1 MSDPIRF
8 GTDGIRGIA
17 GEYPLAPATILAIGR
32 AVGSWLR
39 GRTSRPTVLIG
50 RDTRPS
56 GPHIAHT
63 LTAGLTAEGVTVDDT
78 GILTTPGVAYL
89 TRAFGYGL
97 GLVISASHNPAE
109 QNGIKLIGPDGF
121 KLSDA
126 DEADI
131 EAAIAAML
139 DGAHLPAAGFAPTRR
154 ADQLRERYLDH
165 LLAGY
170 APDALRGLAVVLDC
184 ANGAAYALGPAAFAR
199 LGAAVTAL
207 GASPTGDNINVR
219 SGSEYVRRHRADLL
233 AAIQAGSA
241 DLGIAFDGD
250 ADRVVFLTPA
260 GTLIDGDHT
269 LALLAGHLH
278 RQGKLAEATVVA
290 TTMSN
295 SGLEHYLRQQSIRLE
310 RTRVGDR
317 YVLARMRERGYI
329 LGGEQAGHVIL
340 LDGEHTTGDGLH
352 IGLLVA
358 SLVAQE
364 KDVLDRIAAEAPRHP
379 QVIASAHLNHRAPLE
394 QVTGLQALVE
404 ETLATFDGLGRVD
417 VRYSGTEPNL
427 LRVMVEGGAQ
437 TTQPAVIARALAICR
452 LVAEA
457 SATPQPRVDLVDCA
471 TGDKISI

>member
-17 GEYPLAPATILAIGR
+17 GEYPLAPATVLAIGR
-32 AVGSWLR
+32 AVGGWLR
-39 GRTSRPTVLIG
+39 SRTPRPTVLIG

-56 GPHIAHT
+56 GPHIAHA
-63 LTAGLTAEGVTVDDT
+63 LTAGLTAEGVTVDDI
-78 GILTTPGVAYL
+78 GVITTPGVAYL
-89 TRAFGYGL
+89 TRAFGYEL
-97 GLVISASHNPAE
+97 GIVISASHNPAE
-109 QNGIKLIGPDGF
+109 QNGIKLIGPDVF
-121 KLSDA
+121 KLSEA
-126 DEADI
+126 DEADV
-131 EAAIAAML
+131 EATIIATL

-154 ADQLRERYLDH
+154 ADQLRERYLNH

-170 APDALRGLAVVLDC
+170 APDALRGLTVVLDC

-278 RQGKLAEATVVA
+278 RQGRLAGATVVA

-295 SGLEHYLRQQSIRLE
+295 SGLEHYLRQQGIRLE

-317 YVLARMRERGYI
+317 YVLARMREHGYT

-364 KDVLDRIAAEAPRHP
+364 KEVLDRIAAEAPRQS
-379 QVIASAHLNHRAPLE
+379 QVIASAHLSHHVPLE
-394 QVTGLQALVE
+394 QIAGLQTLIA
-404 ETLATFDGLGRVD
+404 ETLLTFDGRGRVD

-437 TTQPAVIARALAICR
+437 TAQAEVIAHALKICR

-457 SATPQPRVDLVDCA
+457 GATPQPRIDLVDCA
-471 TGDKISI
+471 TGDKIGV